1 MSINTNLSV
10 ETIQRYIDIKVN
22 ELKDDITSSFS
33 SSKTNPD
40 NNSNELLSGQFNIVK
55 FKEELISDII
65 LKLKNSDINFNEY
78 FAIKKEFSNILQNIQ
93 NNTNTINNIKKE
105 FSEIDIKYKNIID
118 SYNSNYINLIKSQDE
133 KIKIIT
139 AKLNELQ
146 TSISNDIKSLQ
157 NETKKNSNI
166 INNISET
173 NTSNNNDLQ
182 ILKKSTSEKFQD
194 LNEQINELNLSL
206 TNLFKIEEV

>member
-10 ETIQRYIDIKVN
+10 ETIQRYIDIKFN
-22 ELKDDITSSFS
+22 ELKDDITSSFNSFKTS
-33 SSKTNPD
+33 SD

-65 LKLKNSDINFNEY
+65 LKLKNSDSNFNEY

-93 NNTNTINNIKKE
+93 NNTNTVNTIKKE
-105 FSEIDIKYKNIID
+105 FSEISEKYKNMID
-118 SYNSNYINLIKSQDE
+118 TYNSNYIQLIKTQEE
-133 KIKIIT
+133 KIKNIT
-139 AKLNELQ
+139 TKLNELQ
-146 TSISNDIKSLQ
+146 TSISNDINSLQ